1 MRSFSVLVSGAWLA
15 LVAAQTLAQTPA
27 QTSTPSSTAISPK
40 AQYEIDR
47 KLAVTRYKEDQKLCD
62 DAPDSASRMQCKRD
76 AKSEYDQSIKAAKTR
91 MDAQGQASTRLQPT
105 TAACAD
111 CGRVISVAQIEKEGE
126 AGPLGTIG
134 GGIAGALIGRQFGG
148 GSGVDLA
155 TVAGAAGGAYAGR
168 MVEKKV
174 TAHKVWNVTVQ
185 YPDGGKSS
193 YEFDHDPGFM
203 VGDSVRK
210 SDNTIVRHAP

>member
-1 MRSFSVLVSGAWLA
+1 MRISTLVFAA
-15 LVAAQTLAQTPA
+15 LLPSLSAAQTPA
-27 QTSTPSSTAISPK
+27 VSSSTPK

-76 AKSEYDQSIKAAKTR
+76 AKAEYDRAITMAKSKMNAAGTTTR
-91 MDAQGQASTRLQPT
+91 APSVAVS
-105 TAACAD
+105 CAD
-111 CGRVISVAQIEKEGE
+111 CGRVVSVAQIEKEGE

-134 GGIAGALIGRQFGG
+134 GGIAGALLGRQFGG
-148 GSGVDLA
+148 GSGTDLA

-174 TAHKVWNVTVQ
+174 TAHKVWVVTVQ
-185 YPDGGKSS
+185 FPDNNKAD
-193 YEFDHDPGFM
+193 YEFDHDPAFI

-210 SDNTIVRHAP
+210 SDKTIVRHAP